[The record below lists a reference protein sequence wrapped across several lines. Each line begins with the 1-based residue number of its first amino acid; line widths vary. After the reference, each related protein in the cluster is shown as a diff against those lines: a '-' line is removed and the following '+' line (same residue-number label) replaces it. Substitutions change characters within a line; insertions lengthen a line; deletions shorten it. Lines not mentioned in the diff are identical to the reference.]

1 MWSKINHSFRW
12 RHWQRW
18 TWAIM
23 EWLPFPD
30 SLSPIWMSIKQ
41 FVISFLPNKFLSS
54 SFFLVCHD
62 RECDERIRFFPTL
75 LIEIEH
81 CVFVTGLSHSLSVD
95 SSSWEIVFFFV
106 YITQLIWLFLFFKQS
121 LTQLDLSHN
130 YLRAVTSDL
139 VGGLSSLESLDLTD
153 NDISLVEPGALT
165 ILPKLI
171 HLSLTGKQEAITR
184 DGNRFDFLDLVIQ
197 LDV

>member
-1 MWSKINHSFRW
+1 MSSLCLVVHTRSMWSKINHSFRW

-95 SSSWEIVFFFV
+95 SSSWEIVFVCIYNSVDLIVSIFQTKFDAV
-106 YITQLIWLFLFFKQS
+106 GSEPQL
-121 LTQLDLSHN
+121 LTRCDVGPRRWIVQP
-130 YLRAVTSDL
+130 RVTGPDW
-139 VGGLSSLESLDLTD
+139 
-153 NDISLVEPGALT
+153 
-165 ILPKLI
+165 
-171 HLSLTGKQEAITR
+171 
-184 DGNRFDFLDLVIQ
+184 
-197 LDV
+197 